1 MMLSL
6 VIPVY
11 KNEAS
16 LPALLTAVGEMN
28 AQLQGALEAIFV
40 VDGSP
45 DRCHEILRGELP
57 KAGFKSRLVLLTRN
71 FGSFAA
77 IRAGLETGTADY
89 FAVMAADLQEPP
101 DLILKMHQTL
111 RQGDAD
117 VVVGVRESRAE
128 PWPGRLASHAF
139 WWSYRRYILPQIPP
153 GGVDIFGCNRAF
165 RNTLLTLQE
174 RHSSLVSQIFWL
186 GFRRA
191 EIGYQ
196 RLPRQHGKS
205 AWTWKKKVDYLSD
218 SLFAFS
224 DLPIR
229 LLFRCGLTGLAAAI
243 LMALTVLIA
252 KLTGGIAVPGYTMT
266 MLTLLFFGAL
276 NLLGLGIVGSYAWR
290 AYENTQGRPI
300 AIPLRID
307 EFNPRAG
314 D

>member
-1 MMLSL
+1 MLSL

-28 AQLQGALEAIFV
+28 ARLQDALEAVFV

-45 DRCHEILRGELP
+45 DRCHEILRSELP
-57 KAGFKSRLVLLTRN
+57 KAGFRSKLVLLTRN

-77 IRAGLETGTADY
+77 IRAGLETGTAEY

-101 DLILKMHQTL
+101 ELILKMHETL
-111 RQGDAD
+111 QQGEAD
-117 VVVGVRESRAE
+117 VVVGVRESRSE
-128 PWPGRLASHAF
+128 PWPSRLASHAF
-139 WWSYRRYILPQIPP
+139 WWLYRRYILPQIPP

-165 RNTLLTLQE
+165 RDTLLTLQE

-196 RLPRQHGKS
+196 RLPRQHGRS
-205 AWTWKKKVDYLSD
+205 AWTWKKKVDYLTD

-229 LLFRCGLTGLAAAI
+229 LLFRCGLAGLGAAI
-243 LMALTVLIA
+243 IMAMTILVA
-252 KLTGGIAVPGYTMT
+252 KVTGAIAVPGYTMT

-300 AIPLRID
+300 AIRLRVE
-307 EFNPRAG
+307 EFNP
-314 D
+314 